1 MNEIRDIASQVTMS
15 PMSDHSLEA
24 GLSTRAVHA
33 GEERDDSGAL
43 EPPLVLSSAFA
54 LGTADEAAGAFRGE
68 NDRWIYGRWGNPTV
82 RQLEHKLAA
91 LEGAEAAVATASGMA
106 AVTGA
111 LLATLRAG
119 DHVVAP
125 LAFYGESARLLRER
139 LPAFGIETTFV
150 DATRTDAIAE
160 AIRPETRVVYV
171 ESPANPTLQLTD
183 IAAVAEL
190 AHARDLTL
198 IADNTFATPAC
209 QQPLALGADLVLH
222 SLTKALGGHGDAIGG
237 VVAGSRDRVEAVAD
251 LVVKGF
257 GGVLAPFNAFLV
269 SRGIR
274 TLALR
279 QRQACSSALAIAHF
293 LEAHAGVER
302 VHYPGLASHP
312 AHILAKRQMQGSG
325 SLLAFELRGGLDAG
339 KRLLERVRVISH
351 AVSLGDVRSLVTH
364 PASTTASTMPADL
377 RRRAGIADGLL
388 RLSVGIEDTDD
399 LIADLDQALS

>member
-1 MNEIRDIASQVTMS
+1 
-15 PMSDHSLEA
+15 MSDREGEA
-24 GLSTRAVHA
+24 GLSTIAVHA
-33 GEERDDSGAL
+33 GEERDASGAL

-82 RQLEHKLAA
+82 RQLEQKLAA
-91 LEGAEAAVATASGMA
+91 LEGAEDAVATASGMA

-111 LLATLRAG
+111 LLANLRAG

-139 LPAFGIETTFV
+139 LPAFGIEATFV
-150 DATRTDAIAE
+150 DATRSDAVAE
-160 AIRPETRVVYV
+160 AIRPTTRVVYV

-190 AHARDLTL
+190 AHARGITL
-198 IADNTFATPAC
+198 IADNTFATPVC
-209 QQPLALGADLVLH
+209 QQPLSLGADLVLH
-222 SLTKALGGHGDAIGG
+222 SLTKAIGGHGDAIGG
-237 VVAGSRDRVEAVAD
+237 VVAGSRERVAAVAD

-269 SRGIR
+269 ARGVR

-279 QRQACSSALAIAHF
+279 QRQACASALAIARF
-293 LEAHAGVER
+293 LEAHAGVSR

-312 AHILAKRQMQGSG
+312 GHALAKRQMQDFGA
-325 SLLAFELRGGLDAG
+325 LVAFELRGGLDAG
-339 KRLLERVRVISH
+339 KRVLERVRVISH

-377 RRRAGIADGLL
+377 RLRAGIADGLL
-388 RLSVGIEDTDD
+388 RLSVGIEDSAD
-399 LIADLDQALS
+399 LIADLDRALA